1 MSFDVLNERE
11 KEAVLHR
18 IRTLMEFWGIT
29 PEELEREPER
39 PKPLP
44 VVEKTIKYR
53 HPVSGESWD
62 GDGDHPEWLR
72 KALLK
77 EGFTVDELK
86 RAALSS

>member
-1 MSFDVLNERE
+1 MSFDVLDERG
-11 KEAVLHR
+11 KGAVLHR

-29 PEELEREPER
+29 PEELEREPEQ
-39 PKPLP
+39 PAPP

-62 GDGDHPEWLR
+62 GDGDHPDWLR

-77 EGFTVDELK
+77 EGFTVDELR
-86 RAALSS
+86 RAAHPS